1 MPNSWQIY
9 AKFIYARGPF
19 IWKGFLNETEKK
31 TYYLSI
37 SLNVKSEK
45 RYLNLK
51 KNWSFFKYREVNN
64 T

>member
-1 MPNSWQIY
+1 MVNSCQIY

-31 TYYLSI
+31 TYYLNI
-37 SLNVKSEK
+37 SLNGKSEK

-51 KNWSFFKYREVNN
+51 NN
-64 T
+64 